1 MAIFFIT
8 NQSLFLFQW
17 TQADVNSY
25 APVLSPYYVFT
36 GARRSAKLKRYDAA
50 KMFGIEQK
58 HFARYERGKQ
68 LIPAHILEK
77 LFYYGFV
84 MMFARRRNK

>member
-1 MAIFFIT
+1 MPSTI
-8 NQSLFLFQW
+8 L
-17 TQADVNSY
+17 ADNAYFARLLRS
-25 APVLSPYYVFT
+25 
-36 GARRSAKLKRYDAA
+36 ARRSAKLKRYDAA

-58 HFARYERGKQ
+58 QFARYERGKQ
-68 LIPAHILEK
+68 LLPAHILEK

>member
-1 MAIFFIT
+1 MPSTI
-8 NQSLFLFQW
+8 L
-17 TQADVNSY
+17 ADNAYFARLLRS
-25 APVLSPYYVFT
+25 
-36 GARRSAKLKRYDAA
+36 ARRSAKLKRYDVA

-58 HFARYERGKQ
+58 QFARYERGKQ
-68 LIPAHILEK
+68 LLPAHILEK

>member
-1 MAIFFIT
+1 MPATI
-8 NQSLFLFQW
+8 L
-17 TQADVNSY
+17 ADNAY
-25 APVLSPYYVFT
+25 FARLLR

-58 HFARYERGKQ
+58 QLARYECGKQ

-84 MMFARRRNK
+84 MMFARRCKK

>member
-1 MAIFFIT
+1 MPSTI
-8 NQSLFLFQW
+8 L
-17 TQADVNSY
+17 ADNAY
-25 APVLSPYYVFT
+25 FARLLRD
-36 GARRSAKLKRYDAA
+36 ARRSAKLKRYDVA

-58 HFARYERGKQ
+58 QFARYERGKQ
-68 LIPAHILEK
+68 LLPAHILEK

>member
-17 TQADVNSY
+17 TGGCKFIRASTVIIC
-25 APVLSPYYVFT
+25 VFT
-36 GARRSAKLKRYDAA
+36 GARRSAKLKRYDVA
-50 KMFGIEQK
+50 KMFNIEQK
-58 HFARYERGKQ
+58 QFARYERGKQ
-68 LIPAHILEK
+68 LLPAHILEK